1 MLFFGW
7 MSWIL
12 GGAILLV
19 ILVVG
24 VTVWMAAEYFGLR
37 GHFNPD
43 ENLIGEIGTVKKEC
57 TPHQRGKVYVDGA
70 YWEAVSEFGHLA
82 VSDDT
87 RVVAVKDKF
96 LVVQKVDLVG
106 SGSKQV

>member
-1 MLFFGW
+1 MLVFSW
-7 MSWIL
+7 MSWIFV
-12 GGAILLV
+12 GAVVLVLLLLV
-19 ILVVG
+19 
-24 VTVWMAAEYFGLR
+24 VTVWMFAEYLGLR

-43 ENLIGEIGTVKKEC
+43 EYLIGEIGTVKKEC
-57 TPHQRGKVYVDGA
+57 TPHQRGKVYADGA
-70 YWEAVSEFGHLA
+70 YWDAVSEFGHLA
-82 VSDDT
+82 VGDDI